1 MLPRRGISVLALLAA
16 ALVTAACGGS
26 ATRATSTAAGR
37 DTARTVWLCR
47 PGLAQDP
54 CASDLTAT
62 VVRADGSRRVEHASP
77 AARPKVDCFY
87 VYPTVSS
94 QPTTNATLHI
104 DPEER
109 EVAVVQ
115 AARFSQVCRVFAPM
129 YRQLT
134 LASILKPG
142 GITRRGSLVA
152 YRGVAAAFRDY
163 LAHDNHGRGIA
174 FVGHSQ
180 GASLLD
186 ALLKREVDPKPRV
199 RRLLVSALLLGG
211 NVVVPR
217 GRDVG
222 GDFRHI
228 PACRSSRQTGCVV
241 AYSSFD
247 SPPPA
252 NALFGRAGTGI
263 NPFARRTSGAL
274 QVLCVNPA
282 APAGGSGQLE
292 PYFPTTAPLGVTTL
306 AGPTPPVKT
315 PWVTYPGE
323 YVARCESA
331 AGATWLQVDRA
342 TGSADPRP
350 TVRATL
356 GPAWG
361 LHLVDVNIAL
371 GNLVELVREQAR
383 AFVR

>member
-1 MLPRRGISVLALLAA
+1 
-16 ALVTAACGGS
+16 
-26 ATRATSTAAGR
+26 
-37 DTARTVWLCR
+37 VWLCR
-47 PGLAQDP
+47 PGLVQDP
-54 CASDLTAT
+54 CTGDLTAT
-62 VVRADGSRRVEHASP
+62 VVRADGSTSVERAS
-77 AARPKVDCFY
+77 AAAHPKVDCFY

-94 QPTTNATLHI
+94 QPTVNANLHV

-109 EVAVVQ
+109 AVAVVQ
-115 AARFSQVCRVFAPM
+115 ASRFSQVCRVYAPM

-134 LASILKPG
+134 LAAILKPG
-142 GITRRGSLVA
+142 GITRRGALVA

-163 LAHDNHGRGIA
+163 LAHDNHGRGIV

-247 SPPPA
+247 NPPPA
-252 NALFGRAGTGI
+252 NALFGRVATGI
-263 NPFARRTSGAL
+263 NPFARRASGAL

-282 APAGGSGQLE
+282 TPQGGSGLFK
-292 PYFPTTAPLGVTTL
+292 PYFPAGTMGLSLGL
-306 AGPTPPVKT
+306 AGSGPAVTT
-315 PWVTYPGE
+315 PWVTYPDE
-323 YVARCESA
+323 YGARCMSA
-331 AGATWLQVDRA
+331 GGATWLQVDRV
-342 TGSADPRP
+342 TGAGDGRP
-350 TVRATL
+350 VVRDTL
-356 GPAWG
+356 GPEWG

-371 GNLVELVREQAR
+371 ANLVDLVREQAR